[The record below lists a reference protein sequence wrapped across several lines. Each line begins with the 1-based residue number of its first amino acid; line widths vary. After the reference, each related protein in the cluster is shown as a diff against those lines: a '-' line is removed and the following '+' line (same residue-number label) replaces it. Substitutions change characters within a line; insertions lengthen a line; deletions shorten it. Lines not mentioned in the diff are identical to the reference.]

1 MFSLKSSRY
10 RHGLFFALINLMLL
24 LVLSGCNDAEQA
36 EAGATIH
43 SARMLTIT
51 PQAGYPLQREYI
63 GELTTK
69 QHTDLGFEFS
79 GKINSIAF
87 DSGDEVRRGEIL
99 ARQDTEL
106 LTIKHAELEAKIK
119 QNKAQITLNQAN
131 LKRIK
136 SLINNGYTSEQSLD
150 ELNAEYQV
158 LQAGL
163 QGLNAS
169 LKTIEY
175 QIEKASLIAPFD
187 ATIGERFLSQGQVLN
202 AGQGAFRLIAK
213 NNNEISVG
221 VPAKLAARLEL
232 GHTFSVEINE
242 NLSDATLIAI
252 GKQVDKTNR
261 TVQLRLLP
269 QENTKGFNGQLV
281 RVNIRQEIQKSG
293 YWLPLSAI
301 IDGVRGQWNIYLAQQ
316 IGGGQYQIKAATVSV
331 LHTTENDAF
340 VSGLEANEHLVI
352 AEGLHRYVPGQI
364 INKHQGTL
372 ALKTNSQQAKQE
384 KAGTL

>member
-1 MFSLKSSRY
+1 MFSLNNTRYSR
-10 RHGLFFALINLMLL
+10 GLLFSLVNLL
-24 LVLSGCNDAEQA
+24 LLFTLSGCKDAGQESS
-36 EAGATIH
+36 ETTIH
-43 SARMLTIT
+43 SARMLTIS
-51 PQAGYPLQREYI
+51 PEAGYPLAREYI

-79 GKINSIAF
+79 GKINSITF
-87 DSGDEVRRGEIL
+87 DSGDEVRRGDLL
-99 ARQDTEL
+99 ASQDTEL
-106 LTIKHAELEAKIK
+106 LTIKHAELAAKIQ

-175 QIEKASLIAPFD
+175 QIEKARLLAPFD

-202 AGQGAFRLIAK
+202 AGQVAFRLIAQ

-221 VPAKLAARLEL
+221 VPAKLAARLRL
-232 GHTFSVEINE
+232 GDKFSVAIND
-242 NLSDATLIAI
+242 NLSDATLVAI

-269 QENTKGFNGQLV
+269 QENTSGFNGQLV
-281 RVNIRQEIQKSG
+281 RVNIRQEINKSG

-301 IDGVRGQWNIYLAQQ
+301 TDGVRGQWNVYLAQQ
-316 IGGGQYQIKAATVSV
+316 IGGGQYQIKAATVAV

-340 VSGLEANEHLVI
+340 VSGLEANQHLVI

-364 INKHQGTL
+364 ISKHRPGL
-372 ALKTNSQQAKQE
+372 AVKASGQQSKQAQ
-384 KAGTL
+384 AGRL